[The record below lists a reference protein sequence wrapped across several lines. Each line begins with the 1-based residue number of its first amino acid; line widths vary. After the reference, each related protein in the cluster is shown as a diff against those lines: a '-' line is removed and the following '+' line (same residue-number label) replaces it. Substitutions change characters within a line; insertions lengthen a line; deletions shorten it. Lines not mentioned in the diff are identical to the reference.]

1 MKAHTP
7 KVCISEADVRKT
19 VQAEYDRL
27 YQEHQDNIQRS
38 IAVQLT
44 AAFLH
49 TMHTT
54 YGYGKDRLRKLF
66 SALSWTFEDMAGVG
80 FVKPYNCGDLI
91 DWCKEY
97 AGIDLDKEIQTDI
110 QQ

>member
-7 KVCISEADVRKT
+7 KIFTTERQIREEVKREFDARYEGLQRD
-19 VQAEYDRL
+19 
-27 YQEHQDNIQRS
+27 IQHS

-44 AAFLH
+44 AMFLYM
-49 TMHTT
+49 MHVN

-66 SALSWTFEDMAGVG
+66 GCLTSTCEDMQGVG
-80 FVKPYNCGDLI
+80 FAKPFNCDDLV
-91 DWCKEY
+91 DWCREY